1 MCHEGEVFSAEDGF
15 KKSLGGGLSSAVVDC
30 SFCGRES
37 FLLVGVVVREGWVS
51 CLSSGFEERC
61 IERIFV
67 LRAGDAEFSFSAA
80 PVLCGCVVLRS
91 GFDFLEVREDM
102 GAVPSFS
109 AEFFPCIEVF
119 GVSSDEDHAVDG
131 GGSSE
136 EFSSGAGEFSVIEIF
151 FGECF
156 VSPVVFS
163 HGHGV
168 RECGG
173 HLDEGGGIVV
183 VTLFYEED
191 GVLGGCGEAIS
202 ENATCGACADDD
214 VGVGGG
220 EHGGRVAH
228 GLGCFFG
235 NCLLSGVCLC
245 LSALFKERTSQR
257 QTRFL

>member
-1 MCHEGEVFSAEDGF
+1 MIESALAFHDDSCRFFSFRCDSVDEGLCHEGEVFSAEDGF

-131 GGSSE
+131 GG
-136 EFSSGAGEFSVIEIF
+136 
-151 FGECF
+151 
-156 VSPVVFS
+156 
-163 HGHGV
+163 
-168 RECGG
+168 REDFPCA
-173 HLDEGGGIVV
+173 HASFQDER
-183 VTLFYEED
+183 LESLAF
-191 GVLGGCGEAIS
+191 A
-202 ENATCGACADDD
+202 
-214 VGVGGG
+214 
-220 EHGGRVAH
+220 
-228 GLGCFFG
+228 
-235 NCLLSGVCLC
+235 
-245 LSALFKERTSQR
+245 K
-257 QTRFL
+257 RFPLRKFARR